1 MRRDK
6 KDDEA
11 GAGNPYEHL
20 DKAVVQQEVLPFALF
35 IRNFSPKIFNF

>member
-11 GAGNPYEHL
+11 AALNPYDHL
-20 DKAVVQQEVLPFALF
+20 DKATVVQEVY
-35 IRNFSPKIFNF
+35 I

>member
-11 GAGNPYEHL
+11 GAGNPYDHL
-20 DKAVVQQEVLPFALF
+20 DKATVVQEVFYIF
-35 IRNFSPKIFNF
+35 ENFKK

>member
-11 GAGNPYEHL
+11 GAGNPYDHL
-20 DKAVVQQEVLPFALF
+20 DKATVVQEVFYIF
-35 IRNFSPKIFNF
+35 ENFKKWNLDESI